1 MENQVNNE
9 LTDLRND
16 VNKKIISKYENPDKI
31 TDIIKNILDIQ
42 TTIW

>member
-16 VNKKIISKYENPDKI
+16 VNKKIISEYENPDKI
-31 TDIIKNILDIQ
+31 TDIIKNILDI
-42 TTIW
+42 

>member
-1 MENQVNNE
+1 MENQVNNA
-9 LTDLRND
+9 LIDLRND

>member
-9 LTDLRND
+9 LTDLSND

>member
-1 MENQVNNE
+1 MENQVSNE

>member
-9 LTDLRND
+9 LTDLSND

-31 TDIIKNILDIQ
+31 TDIIKNILDI
-42 TTIW
+42 